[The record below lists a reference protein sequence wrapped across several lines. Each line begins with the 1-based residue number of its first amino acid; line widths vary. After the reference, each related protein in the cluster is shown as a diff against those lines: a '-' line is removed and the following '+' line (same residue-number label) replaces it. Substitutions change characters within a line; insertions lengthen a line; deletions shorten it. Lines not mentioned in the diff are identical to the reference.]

1 MNRAG
6 TDTSNRGQ
14 MSATYD
20 SREVLL
26 RNKGAIH
33 VVKDEIQ
40 ILPYCILHLNG
51 GHSENA
57 PGLHRT
63 TEPTLYEL
71 TGPNVPGRANVPRGL
86 APSTNLLSAA
96 ASTTA
101 SWILRNSQ
109 TESSGQGLLQHQ
121 QQQSNPAAASS
132 SSRPQGQE
140 TSTESTLFKPMRT
153 NLVGESSS
161 VHWQSTEY
169 NKIVERLFEILPHLP
184 HIELHLKVNRYL
196 GERLTKTKGSSE
208 NGIDVALAVNEIS
221 EAIFSEND
229 IDVALAVNEIS
240 EAIFNA
246 ETDFVPMRTDP
257 TRIRDKLFTGI
268 DGEYNVTN
276 MVVVFEVIGQLESFD
291 ISVKELEAT
300 GLDMH
305 INELRRKAEEKALA
319 ATSPTDDVALA
330 TSAKNLIKKWDSVKE
345 RLKKNTKGECWG

>member
-71 TGPNVPGRANVPRGL
+71 TGPNVPGRANVL

-101 SWILRNSQ
+101 AWILQNSQ

-140 TSTESTLFKPMRT
+140 TSTESTLFNPMRT

-161 VHWQSTEY
+161 VHWQY
-169 NKIVERLFEILPHLP
+169 KIVERLFEILPHLD
-184 HIELHLKVNRYL
+184 HIELHRKVNRYL
-196 GERLTKTKGSSE
+196 GERLTKMKGSSE

-221 EAIFSEND
+221 EAIF
-229 IDVALAVNEIS
+229 NE
-240 EAIFNA
+240 
-246 ETDFVPMRTDP
+246 ETDS
-257 TRIRDKLFTGI
+257 
-268 DGEYNVTN
+268 DG
-276 MVVVFEVIGQLESFD
+276 FPKIGQ
-291 ISVKELEAT
+291 
-300 GLDMH
+300 
-305 INELRRKAEEKALA
+305 NR
-319 ATSPTDDVALA
+319 
-330 TSAKNLIKKWDSVKE
+330 
-345 RLKKNTKGECWG
+345 

>member
-1 MNRAG
+1 MNRGGMFAFQS
-6 TDTSNRGQ
+6 SNRGQ
-14 MSATYD
+14 MSATHD

-26 RNKGAIH
+26 GHKGAIH
-33 VVKDEIQ
+33 VVKDETQ

-101 SWILRNSQ
+101 SWILQNSQ
-109 TESSGQGLLQHQ
+109 TESSGQGLL
-121 QQQSNPAAASS
+121 QQSNPAAASS

-140 TSTESTLFKPMRT
+140 TSTESTLFNPMRT

-161 VHWQSTEY
+161 VHCQSTEY
-169 NKIVERLFEILPHLP
+169 KIVERLFEILPHLD
-184 HIELHLKVNRYL
+184 HIELHRKVNRYL
-196 GERLTKTKGSSE
+196 GERLTKMNGISE
-208 NGIDVALAVNEIS
+208 NG
-221 EAIFSEND
+221 

-246 ETDFVPMRTDP
+246 ETDFVPMRTDLAS
-257 TRIRDKLFTGI
+257 IREKLCTGI

-276 MVVVFEVIGQLESFD
+276 MAVVFEVIGQLESFE
-291 ISVKELEAT
+291 ISVEELEAT
-300 GLDMH
+300 GLDVHM
-305 INELRRKAEEKALA
+305 NELRRKAEEKALA
-319 ATSPTDDVALA
+319 ATSATDDVALA
-330 TSAKNLIKKWDSVKE
+330 TRANNLIKKWDSVKE
-345 RLKKNTKGECWG
+345 

>member
-121 QQQSNPAAASS
+121 QQQSNLAAASS

-140 TSTESTLFKPMRT
+140 TSTESTLFNPMRT

-161 VHWQSTEY
+161 VHCQSTEY
-169 NKIVERLFEILPHLP
+169 KIVERLFEILPHLD
-184 HIELHLKVNRYL
+184 HIELHRKVNRYL
-196 GERLTKTKGSSE
+196 GERLTKMNGSSE

-268 DGEYNVTN
+268 DGEYNVTD